1 MNENSE
7 QIFDIYD
14 IWYEPLLSQTWFI
27 ILLILLLSIFMSCV
41 LYFIYVTFYNKVK
54 VIDPLVI
61 IQNKIAHINSL
72 VIKNEHDSKQAYFEI
87 SQIIKEYITYH
98 YKISVIGLTDH
109 ELLLWSQAHLSAQ
122 QITILEQICAHINQ
136 IKFEHQIATTEQV
149 RKNIELVQA
158 FIHSTKEA

>member
-14 IWYEPLLSQTWFI
+14 IWYEPLLSQAWFI
-27 ILLILLLSIFMSCV
+27 ILLILLLTIIISSV
-41 LYFIYVTFYNKVK
+41 LYFIYVTFYNKEKAV
-54 VIDPLVI
+54 DPLVV
-61 IQNKIAHINSL
+61 IQKKIAHINSL
-72 VIKNEHDSKQAYFEI
+72 VIENEHESKQVYFEI
-87 SQIIKEYITYH
+87 SQLVKNYITYH

-109 ELLLWSQAHLSAQ
+109 ELLLWSQSHLSTE
-122 QITILEQICAHINQ
+122 QITILEQIFDHMVQ